1 MNVTINAPF
10 WQHMSGGVR
19 TLHYLGYLCN
29 KLGHSVD
36 LTTPHLNPEWG
47 EYATR
52 TRKHFVPDLLFVPE
66 VDPPTP
72 RHQNTVRWVLYFP
85 GVLAGPTKYPA
96 HELVV
101 PFHPDYR
108 GAAAQA
114 VRREPLQPVGIPG
127 LTPVAREQ
135 PTLCPTDL
143 FLPCSDLP
151 GLDEHVDRTDERAYW
166 FGKGPT
172 IDLPPSD
179 VTSHHISRGWPAD
192 RRALVRLLKEVKSF
206 YSTDR
211 HTGLLE
217 EAHACGCEVWVW
229 EGWEGWQRWK
239 PSELSVLQ
247 NDEAALARLEG
258 FLAYAKKHF
267 GLP

>member
-1 MNVTINAPF
+1 MNLTINAPF

-19 TLHYLGYLCN
+19 TLHYLGYLCH

-36 LTTPHLNPEWG
+36 MTTPHLNPEWG

-52 TRKHFVPDLLFVPE
+52 VRKHFVPDLLFVPE
-66 VDPPTP
+66 VDPATP
-72 RHQNTVRWVLYFP
+72 KHQNAVRWVLYFP
-85 GVLAGPTKYPA
+85 GVLAGPSKYPA

-101 PFHPDYR
+101 SFHPDYHW
-108 GAAAQA
+108 GAVEACTGTMY
-114 VRREPLQPVGIPG
+114 P
-127 LTPVAREQ
+127 
-135 PTLCPTDL
+135 DNL

-151 GLDEHVDRTDERAYW
+151 GVDEHVDRTDERAYW
-166 FGKGPT
+166 YGKGPT
-172 IDLPPSD
+172 IALPDSD
-179 VTSHHISRGWPAD
+179 VTSHQITRGWPAD
-192 RRALVRLLKEVKSF
+192 RRALVRLLKSVKSF

-217 EAHACGCEVWVW
+217 EAHACGAEVWVW

-239 PSELSVLQ
+239 PSELSVLR
-247 NDEAALARLEG
+247 NDDAALVRLEG
-258 FLAYAKKHF
+258 FLAYAKRHF